1 MNILTF
7 DIEDWYH
14 LLDVKA
20 TKDENDWVNYE
31 VRIHKNVDLIIDSLN
46 ARKKKATF
54 FCLGWVAQRHPEI
67 VKKIDECG
75 FEIASHSFSHQLAY
89 ELSPQQFKNDL
100 VKSIDTLQ
108 QLTGKKVT
116 IFRAPG
122 FSFTQ
127 DNQWVYDILIE
138 SGITIDCSIFP
149 GSRGHGGFSGLTKN
163 APFQIRSGSGL
174 LKEFPVNLS
183 SVLNFSV
190 AFSGGGYFRLL
201 PFTLL
206 KYFFSKNDY
215 IMTYFHPRDFDA
227 EQPVVPG
234 LAPHRK
240 FKSYYGLKGAFRKF
254 ERILGT
260 FDFCDVQQAVS
271 QTNWDSLEIHNL
283 SSIK

>member
-20 TKDENDWVNYE
+20 TKDEKDWVNYE
-31 VRIHKNVDLIIDSLN
+31 VRIHKNVDIILDSLL

-54 FCLGWVAQRHPEI
+54 FCLGWIAKRHPEI
-67 VKKIDECG
+67 IKKIDDSG
-75 FEIASHSFSHQLAY
+75 FEIASHSFSHQLVY
-89 ELSPQQFKNDL
+89 ELTPEQFKNDL
-100 VKSIDTLQ
+100 TKSIDTLQ
-108 QLTGKKVT
+108 QLTGKKVS

-127 DNQWVYDILIE
+127 ENQWVYDILIE

-149 GSRGHGGFSGLTKN
+149 GTRGHGGFSGLTKN
-163 APFQIRSGSGL
+163 APFQIQSRSGL
-174 LKEFPVNLS
+174 LKEFPINLTS
-183 SVLNFSV
+183 FLNFSV

-206 KYFFSKNDY
+206 KYFFSNNDY

-240 FKSYYGLKGAFRKF
+240 FKSYCGLKGAFHKF
-254 ERILGT
+254 ERILDT
-260 FDFCDVQQAVS
+260 FDFCDIQQAVS
-271 QTNWDSLEIHNL
+271 RTDWNSVEIHNL
-283 SSIK
+283 

>member
-20 TKDENDWVNYE
+20 TKDENDWVNFE
-31 VRIHKNVDLIIDSLN
+31 VRIHKNVDRIIDSLI

-54 FCLGWVAQRHPEI
+54 FCLGWIAKRHPEI
-67 VKKIDECG
+67 VKKIDESG
-75 FEIASHSFSHQLAY
+75 FEIASHSFSHQLVY
-89 ELSPQQFKNDL
+89 ELTPELFKNDL
-100 VKSIDTLQ
+100 IKSVDILQ
-108 QLTGKKVT
+108 QLTGKKVS

-127 DNQWVYDILIE
+127 ENQWVYDVLIE

-174 LKEFPVNLS
+174 LKEFPINLS
-183 SVLNFSV
+183 SFLNFSV

-201 PFTLL
+201 PFALL
-206 KYFFSKNDY
+206 KYFFSNNEY

-227 EQPVVPG
+227 GQPVVPG

-240 FKSYYGLKGAFRKF
+240 FKSYYGLKGAFQKF
-254 ERILGT
+254 ERILDT
-260 FDFCDVQQAVS
+260 FDFCDIRHAVS
-271 QTNWDSLEIHNL
+271 ATDWNSVEIHNL
-283 SSIK
+283 SSIT